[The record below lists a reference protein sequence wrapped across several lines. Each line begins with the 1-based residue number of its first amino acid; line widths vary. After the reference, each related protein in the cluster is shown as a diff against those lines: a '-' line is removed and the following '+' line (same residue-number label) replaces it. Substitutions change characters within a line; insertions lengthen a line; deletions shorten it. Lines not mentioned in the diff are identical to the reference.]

1 MIPGTQPKIPV
12 TQRLHGTLTRER
24 DGLSHTGRIGFVEW
38 AKDSREFK
46 DLHPLPSIG
55 YSIIVEDPH
64 RFEFTWLTTV
74 ITQIE
79 HFPEQNK
86 YIFHTKNSVY
96 TLIYQII
103 LV

>member
-1 MIPGTQPKIPV
+1 MIPGTQPKISV

-38 AKDSREFK
+38 DESGGEK

-55 YSIIVEDPH
+55 HSIIVDPH